1 MPSFVNPIHT
11 NANALNSGTKN
22 EVKDTKNA
30 PKSASKDFNKILNQK
45 ISKDKTA
52 PKENPNAL
60 KATPKDAK
68 EDAKELEKTPTPHHQ
83 HAQNLAKDQQAPTL
97 KDLLNHKKTTASH
110 EAQHET
116 HEPTL
121 KDLLNHKKTTA
132 SHEAQHET
140 HEMHETNP
148 KTPNETLNKNEK
160 KPNGVASNAH
170 QANLTNKNP
179 LTPTNHANN
188 AIKNPTAPTHN
199 AKEPKTLKDI
209 HALSQ
214 KHDLNA
220 SNIQVGTPLEK
231 KETPLNASDQL
242 ALKTTQT
249 SINHTLAKN
258 DSKNTA
264 NLSSV
269 LQSLEKKESHNKERT
284 TPPSNEKKTPPL
296 REALQMNA
304 IKRDK
309 TLSKKKPEKTPTKTQ
324 TTAATPENA
333 PKIPLKTPPLMPL
346 IGANPPNDNAPTPLE
361 KEEKA
366 KEVSENKEKT
376 KESNNSA
383 QSAQNAQASD
393 KTSENK
399 SAAPKETIKHF
410 TQQLKQEI
418 QEYKPPM
425 SRISMDLFPKELGKV
440 EVTIQKVGKNLKV
453 SVISHNNSL
462 QTFLDNQ
469 QDLKNSLNA
478 LGFEGV
484 DLSFSQDSS
493 KEQPKEPLRE
503 PFKEQESTPLKE
515 NALKSY
521 QENTDNENKETSMQI
536 TLYA

>member
-1 MPSFVNPIHT
+1 MPSLVNPFHT
-11 NANALNSGTKN
+11 NANALNGGAKN
-22 EVKDTKNA
+22 EVKDAKNA
-30 PKSASKDFNKILNQK
+30 PKSASKDFSKILNQK

-52 PKENPNAL
+52 PKESPNHSAL
-60 KATPKDAK
+60 KDAPKDAK
-68 EDAKELEKTPTPHHQ
+68 ALEKTPTLPYQ

-97 KDLLNHKKTTASH
+97 KDWLNHQKTTASH

-116 HEPTL
+116 HET
-121 KDLLNHKKTTA
+121 N
-132 SHEAQHET
+132 
-140 HEMHETNP
+140 ETNP
-148 KTPNETLNKNEK
+148 KNPNETLNKNEK
-160 KPNGVASNAH
+160 KPNGVTSNAH
-170 QANLTNKNP
+170 QTNLPNKNP
-179 LTPTNHANN
+179 ITPNHANN
-188 AIKNPTAPTHN
+188 AIKKPTTPTHN

-209 HALSQ
+209 QTLSQ

-220 SNIQVGTPLEK
+220 SNIQAATTPENK
-231 KETPLNASDQL
+231 NPLNASDHL

-249 SINHTLAKN
+249 PTSHTLAKN
-258 DSKNTA
+258 DAKNTA

-269 LQSLEKKESHNKERT
+269 LQSLEKKESLNKEHAN
-284 TPPSNEKKTPPL
+284 PPNNEKKTPPL
-296 REALQMNA
+296 KEALEMNA

-309 TLSKKKPEKTPTKTQ
+309 TLSKKKSEKTPTHAKTQ
-324 TTAATPENA
+324 TTAQATTPENA
-333 PKIPLKTPPLMPL
+333 PKIPLKTLPLMPL
-346 IGANPPNDNAPTPLE
+346 IGANPPPNNNAPTPLE
-361 KEEKA
+361 KEEKT
-366 KEVSENKEKT
+366 KEISDNKEKT

-383 QSAQNAQASD
+383 QNAQNTQASD

-399 SAAPKETIKHF
+399 SIAPKETIKHF
-410 TQQLKQEI
+410 AQQLKQEI

-425 SRISMDLFPKELGKV
+425 SKISMDLFPKELGKV

-493 KEQPKEPLRE
+493 KEQQAPKDQPKE
-503 PFKEQESTPLKE
+503 PFKEQELTPLKE

-521 QENTDNENKETSMQI
+521 QENTDHENQETSMQI

>member
-11 NANALNSGTKN
+11 NASANANALNSGAKN

-68 EDAKELEKTPTPHHQ
+68 ENAKELEKTPTPHHQ

-110 EAQHET
+110 EAQHEI
-116 HEPTL
+116 
-121 KDLLNHKKTTA
+121 HKN
-132 SHEAQHET
+132 
-140 HEMHETNP
+140 HETNP

-179 LTPTNHANN
+179 LTPTNHPN
-188 AIKNPTAPTHN
+188 KNPTAPIHN

-209 HALSQ
+209 QTLSQ

-269 LQSLEKKESHNKERT
+269 LQSLEKKEPHNKERA
-284 TPPSNEKKTPPL
+284 TPPHNNEKKTPPL

-324 TTAATPENA
+324 TTAPSATPENA
-333 PKIPLKTPPLMPL
+333 PKIPLKTPSLMPL

-361 KEEKA
+361 KEEKT

-376 KESNNSA
+376 KESTNSA
-383 QSAQNAQASD
+383 QSAQNAQAND

-399 SAAPKETIKHF
+399 SVTPKETIKHF

-440 EVTIQKVGKNLKV
+440 EVSIQKVGKNLKV

-493 KEQPKEPLRE
+493 KEQPKEQLRE
-503 PFKEQESTPLKE
+503 PFKEQELTPLKE

>member
-1 MPSFVNPIHT
+1 MPSPINPIHT
-11 NANALNSGTKN
+11 NASANANALNSGAKN
-22 EVKDTKNA
+22 EVKDAKNA
-30 PKSASKDFNKILNQK
+30 PKSASKDFSRILNQK

-68 EDAKELEKTPTPHHQ
+68 EDAKTLKTPTLPHQ
-83 HAQNLAKDQQAPTL
+83 HAKDLVKDQQAPTL
-97 KDLLNHKKTTASH
+97 KDWLNHKKTTASH
-110 EAQHET
+110 ETQHET
-116 HEPTL
+116 HEA
-121 KDLLNHKKTTA
+121 N
-132 SHEAQHET
+132 
-140 HEMHETNP
+140 ETNP

-160 KPNGVASNAH
+160 KPNGVTSNAH
-170 QANLTNKNP
+170 QTNLTNKNP
-179 LTPTNHANN
+179 LTPTNHANH
-188 AIKNPTAPTHN
+188 AIKNPTTPTHN
-199 AKEPKTLKDI
+199 AKESKTLKDI
-209 HALSQ
+209 QALSQ

-220 SNIQVGTPLEK
+220 SNIQAAITPENK
-231 KETPLNASDQL
+231 TPLNASDQL
-242 ALKTTQT
+242 ALKTTQAP
-249 SINHTLAKN
+249 INNTLAKN
-258 DSKNTA
+258 DAKNTA

-269 LQSLEKKESHNKERT
+269 LQSLEKKDPHNKEHA
-284 TPPSNEKKTPPL
+284 TPPNNEKKTPPL
-296 REALQMNA
+296 KEALQMNA

-309 TLSKKKPEKTPTKTQ
+309 TLSKKKSEKTQ
-324 TTAATPENA
+324 TKAQTTAPSIALENA

-361 KEEKA
+361 KEETT
-366 KEVSENKEKT
+366 KEASDNKEKT
-376 KESNNSA
+376 KESNNST
-383 QSAQNAQASD
+383 QSAQNTQASD

-399 SAAPKETIKHF
+399 SVTPKETIKHF

-440 EVTIQKVGKNLKV
+440 EVIIQKVGKNLKV

-493 KEQPKEPLRE
+493 KEQQAPKDQLRE
-503 PFKEQESTPLKE
+503 PFKEQELTPLKE

-521 QENTDNENKETSMQI
+521 QENTDHENQETSMQI

>member
-1 MPSFVNPIHT
+1 MPSPINPIHT
-11 NANALNSGTKN
+11 NASANASTLINSGAKN
-22 EVKDTKNA
+22 GVKDTKNA
-30 PKSASKDFNKILNQK
+30 PKSASKDFSQILNQK

-52 PKENPNAL
+52 PKENPSAL
-60 KATPKDAK
+60 KATPKNSKEGAK

-116 HEPTL
+116 H
-121 KDLLNHKKTTA
+121 KN
-132 SHEAQHET
+132 
-140 HEMHETNP
+140 HETNP

-160 KPNGVASNAH
+160 KPNGVTSNAH
-170 QANLTNKNP
+170 QANLTNKNL
-179 LTPTNHANN
+179 LTPTND

-209 HALSQ
+209 QTLSQ

-220 SNIQVGTPLEK
+220 SNIQVVAPLEK

-258 DSKNTA
+258 DAKNTA

-269 LQSLEKKESHNKERT
+269 LQSLEKKESHNKEHT

-324 TTAATPENA
+324 TTAQAATPENA

-376 KESNNSA
+376 KESTNSV

-399 SAAPKETIKHF
+399 SVTPKETIKHF

-469 QDLKNSLNA
+469 QDLKNSLNT

-493 KEQPKEPLRE
+493 KEQPKEQLGE
-503 PFKEQESTPLKE
+503 SFKEQESTPLKE

>member
-1 MPSFVNPIHT
+1 MPSPVNPLHANT
-11 NANALNSGTKN
+11 NALNSGAKN
-22 EVKDTKNA
+22 EVKDAKNA
-30 PKSASKDFNKILNQK
+30 PKSASKDFSKILNQK

-52 PKENPNAL
+52 PKELPNHSAL
-60 KATPKDAK
+60 KDAK
-68 EDAKELEKTPTPHHQ
+68 VLEKTPTLPHQ
-83 HAQNLAKDQQAPTL
+83 HAQNPAKDQQAPTL

-116 HEPTL
+116 HE
-121 KDLLNHKKTTA
+121 
-132 SHEAQHET
+132 
-140 HEMHETNP
+140 HETNP

-160 KPNGVASNAH
+160 KPNGVTSNAH
-170 QANLTNKNP
+170 QTNLPNKNP
-179 LTPTNHANN
+179 ITPTNRANN
-188 AIKNPTAPTHN
+188 AIKTPTTPTHN
-199 AKEPKTLKDI
+199 AKDPKTLKDI
-209 HALSQ
+209 QTLSQ

-220 SNIQVGTPLEK
+220 SNIQATAPLEK
-231 KETPLNASDQL
+231 KETPLNASDHL
-242 ALKTTQT
+242 ALKTTQA
-249 SINHTLAKN
+249 SINNTLAKN
-258 DSKNTA
+258 DAKNTA

-269 LQSLEKKESHNKERT
+269 LQSLEKKESHNKEHAN
-284 TPPSNEKKTPPL
+284 PQNNEKKTPPL
-296 REALQMNA
+296 KEALQMNA

-309 TLSKKKPEKTPTKTQ
+309 TLFKKKSEKTPTKTQ
-324 TTAATPENA
+324 TTAPSATPENA
-333 PKIPLKTPPLMPL
+333 LKIPLKTPPLMPL
-346 IGANPPNDNAPTPLE
+346 TGANPPNDNAPTLLE
-361 KEEKA
+361 KEETT
-366 KEVSENKEKT
+366 KEASDNKEKT

-383 QSAQNAQASD
+383 QNTQNAQASD

-399 SAAPKETIKHF
+399 STAPKETIKHF

-440 EVTIQKVGKNLKV
+440 EVIIQKVGKNLKV

-493 KEQPKEPLRE
+493 KEQPKEQLRE

-521 QENTDNENKETSMQI
+521 QENTDHENQETSMQI

>member
-1 MPSFVNPIHT
+1 MPSPVNPIHT
-11 NANALNSGTKN
+11 NANALNSGAKN
-22 EVKDTKNA
+22 EVKDAKNA
-30 PKSASKDFNKILNQK
+30 PKSASKDFSKILNQK

-52 PKENPNAL
+52 SKENPNAL

-68 EDAKELEKTPTPHHQ
+68 ESAKEDAKTLEKAPTPHHQ
-83 HAQNLAKDQQAPTL
+83 HAQNPAKDQQAPTL
-97 KDLLNHKKTTASH
+97 KDLLNHQKTTASH

-116 HEPTL
+116 HE
-121 KDLLNHKKTTA
+121 
-132 SHEAQHET
+132 
-140 HEMHETNP
+140 HETNP

-160 KPNGVASNAH
+160 KPNGVTSNAH
-170 QANLTNKNP
+170 QTNLTNKNP

-188 AIKNPTAPTHN
+188 AIKNPTTPTHN
-199 AKEPKTLKDI
+199 AKESKTLKDI
-209 HALSQ
+209 QTLSQ

-220 SNIQVGTPLEK
+220 SNIQATTTPENK
-231 KETPLNASDQL
+231 TPLNASDQF

-249 SINHTLAKN
+249 PINNTLAKN
-258 DSKNTA
+258 DAKNTA

-269 LQSLEKKESHNKERT
+269 LQSLEKKDPHNKERT
-284 TPPSNEKKTPPL
+284 TPPNNEKKTPPL
-296 REALQMNA
+296 KEALQMNA

-309 TLSKKKPEKTPTKTQ
+309 TLSKKKSEKTPTKAQ
-324 TTAATPENA
+324 TTAPSIAPENA

-346 IGANPPNDNAPTPLE
+346 IGANPPPNDNPPTPLE
-361 KEEKA
+361 KEETT
-366 KEVSENKEKT
+366 KEASDNKEKT

-383 QSAQNAQASD
+383 QSAQNAQSSD

-399 SAAPKETIKHF
+399 SVTPKETIKHF

-418 QEYKPPM
+418 QEYKSPM

-440 EVTIQKVGKNLKV
+440 EVVIQKVGKNLKV

-493 KEQPKEPLRE
+493 KKQEKE
-503 PFKEQESTPLKE
+503 PFKEQELPPLKE

-521 QENTDNENKETSMQI
+521 QENTDNDNKETSMQI

>member
-1 MPSFVNPIHT
+1 MPSLVNPIHT
-11 NANALNSGTKN
+11 NANALNSGAKN
-22 EVKDTKNA
+22 EVKDAKNA
-30 PKSASKDFNKILNQK
+30 PKNASKDFSKILNQK

-60 KATPKDAK
+60 KATPQDAKENAK
-68 EDAKELEKTPTPHHQ
+68 EDAKALEKTPTPPHQ

-97 KDLLNHKKTTASH
+97 KDWLNHPKTHPTAKH
-110 EAQHET
+110 ETQHET
-116 HEPTL
+116 HE
-121 KDLLNHKKTTA
+121 
-132 SHEAQHET
+132 
-140 HEMHETNP
+140 HETNP
-148 KTPNETLNKNEK
+148 ITPNETLSKNEK
-160 KPNGVASNAH
+160 KPNEVASNAH
-170 QANLTNKNP
+170 QTNLPNKNP
-179 LTPTNHANN
+179 ITPTNRTNN
-188 AIKNPTAPTHN
+188 TNKTPTTPTHN

-209 HALSQ
+209 QTLSQ

-220 SNIQVGTPLEK
+220 SNIQAATTPENK
-231 KETPLNASDQL
+231 NPLNASDHL

-249 SINHTLAKN
+249 PTNHTLAKN
-258 DSKNTA
+258 DAKNTA

-269 LQSLEKKESHNKERT
+269 LQSLEKKESQNKEHT
-284 TPPSNEKKTPPL
+284 IPQNNEKKTPPL
-296 REALQMNA
+296 KEALEMNA

-309 TLSKKKPEKTPTKTQ
+309 TLSKKKSEKTPIHAKTQ
-324 TTAATPENA
+324 TTAPSATPENA

-346 IGANPPNDNAPTPLE
+346 TGANPPNDNIPTPLE
-361 KEEKA
+361 KEETT
-366 KEVSENKEKT
+366 KEASDNKEKT
-376 KESNNSA
+376 KETNNSA
-383 QSAQNAQASD
+383 QNAQNAQASD

-399 SAAPKETIKHF
+399 SVTPKETIKHF

-425 SRISMDLFPKELGKV
+425 SKISMDLFPKELGKV
-440 EVTIQKVGKNLKV
+440 EVIIQKVGKNLKV

-493 KEQPKEPLRE
+493 KEQPKEQLRE
-503 PFKEQESTPLKE
+503 LFKEQESTPLKE

-521 QENTDNENKETSMQI
+521 QENTDHENQETSMQI

>member
-1 MPSFVNPIHT
+1 MPSPVNPIHT
-11 NANALNSGTKN
+11 NANALNSGAKN
-22 EVKDTKNA
+22 EVKDAKNA
-30 PKSASKDFNKILNQK
+30 PKSASKDFSKILNQK

-60 KATPKDAK
+60 KATLKDAK
-68 EDAKELEKTPTPHHQ
+68 EDAKKLEKTPTLPHQ
-83 HAQNLAKDQQAPTL
+83 HAQNPAKDQQAPTL
-97 KDLLNHKKTTASH
+97 KDWLNHQKTTAPH
-110 EAQHET
+110 EAQHE
-116 HEPTL
+116 
-121 KDLLNHKKTTA
+121 N
-132 SHEAQHET
+132 
-140 HEMHETNP
+140 HETNP
-148 KTPNETLNKNEK
+148 KAPNETLNKNEK
-160 KPNGVASNAH
+160 KPNGVTSNAH
-170 QANLTNKNP
+170 QANLASKNP
-179 LTPTNHANN
+179 ITPTNHANN
-188 AIKNPTAPTHN
+188 ANKTLTTPTHN

-209 HALSQ
+209 QTLSQ

-220 SNIQVGTPLEK
+220 SNIQAATTPENK
-231 KETPLNASDQL
+231 TPLNASDHL

-249 SINHTLAKN
+249 PTNHTLAKN
-258 DSKNTA
+258 DAKNTA

-269 LQSLEKKESHNKERT
+269 LQSLEKKDPHNKEHAN
-284 TPPSNEKKTPPL
+284 PLNNEKKTPPL
-296 REALQMNA
+296 KEALQMNA

-309 TLSKKKPEKTPTKTQ
+309 TLSKKKSEKTPTKAQ
-324 TTAATPENA
+324 TTAPSAMPENA
-333 PKIPLKTPPLMPL
+333 PKIPLKMPPLMPL
-346 IGANPPNDNAPTPLE
+346 TGANPPNDNIPTLLE
-361 KEEKA
+361 KEETT
-366 KEVSENKEKT
+366 KEISDNKEKA

-383 QSAQNAQASD
+383 QNAQNAQASD

-399 SAAPKETIKHF
+399 SVTPKETIKHF

-440 EVTIQKVGKNLKV
+440 EVIIQKVGKNLKV

-493 KEQPKEPLRE
+493 KEQQAPKDQPKEL
-503 PFKEQESTPLKE
+503 FKEQESTPLKE
-515 NALKSY
+515 SVLKSY
-521 QENTDNENKETSMQI
+521 QENTDHENQETSMQI

>member
-1 MPSFVNPIHT
+1 MPSPINPIHT
-11 NANALNSGTKN
+11 NANANALNSGAKN
-22 EVKDTKNA
+22 EDTKNA
-30 PKSASKDFNKILNQK
+30 PKSASKDFSKILNQK

-52 PKENPNAL
+52 PKENPSAL
-60 KATPKDAK
+60 KATPKNAKEGAKKDAK
-68 EDAKELEKTPTPHHQ
+68 ALEKTPTPHPQ
-83 HAQNLAKDQQAPTL
+83 HAQNPAKDQQAPTL
-97 KDLLNHKKTTASH
+97 KDLLNRPKTHPTAPH
-110 EAQHET
+110 ETQHET
-116 HEPTL
+116 HEA
-121 KDLLNHKKTTA
+121 N
-132 SHEAQHET
+132 
-140 HEMHETNP
+140 ETNP
-148 KTPNETLNKNEK
+148 KTPNETSNKNEK
-160 KPNGVASNAH
+160 KPNGVASSAH

-188 AIKNPTAPTHN
+188 ANKNPTAPTHN

-209 HALSQ
+209 QTLSQ

-220 SNIQVGTPLEK
+220 SNIQVTTTPENKTPLK
-231 KETPLNASDQL
+231 ASDQL

-258 DSKNTA
+258 GTKNTA

-269 LQSLEKKESHNKERT
+269 LQSLEKKESHNKEHAN
-284 TPPSNEKKTPPL
+284 PLNNEKKTPPL
-296 REALQMNA
+296 KEALQMNA

-309 TLSKKKPEKTPTKTQ
+309 TLSKKKSEKTPTKAQ
-324 TTAATPENA
+324 TTAPSITPENA
-333 PKIPLKTPPLMPL
+333 PKISLKMPPLMPL
-346 IGANPPNDNAPTPLE
+346 IGANPPNDNIPTPLE
-361 KEEKA
+361 KEETT
-366 KEVSENKEKT
+366 KEASDNKEKT

-383 QSAQNAQASD
+383 QSAQNTQASD

-493 KEQPKEPLRE
+493 KEQEKEPFKE
-503 PFKEQESTPLKE
+503 PFKEQELTPLKE

>member
-1 MPSFVNPIHT
+1 MPSPVNPIHT
-11 NANALNSGTKN
+11 NTNALNGGAKN
-22 EVKDTKNA
+22 EIKDAKNA
-30 PKSASKDFNKILNQK
+30 PKSASKDFSKILNQK

-52 PKENPNAL
+52 PKGSLNHSAL
-60 KATPKDAK
+60 KDAPKDAK
-68 EDAKELEKTPTPHHQ
+68 ALEKTPTLPHQ
-83 HAQNLAKDQQAPTL
+83 HAQNFAKDQQVPTL
-97 KDLLNHKKTTASH
+97 KDWLNHPKTHPTAEH
-110 EAQHET
+110 GAQHET
-116 HEPTL
+116 HEA
-121 KDLLNHKKTTA
+121 N
-132 SHEAQHET
+132 
-140 HEMHETNP
+140 ETNP
-148 KTPNETLNKNEK
+148 KTPNETLSKNEK
-160 KPNGVASNAH
+160 KPNEVASNAH
-170 QANLTNKNP
+170 QTNLPNKNP
-179 LTPTNHANN
+179 ITPNHAN
-188 AIKNPTAPTHN
+188 KTPTTPTHS

-209 HALSQ
+209 QTLSQ

-220 SNIQVGTPLEK
+220 SNIQAATTPENK
-231 KETPLNASDQL
+231 NPLNASDQI

-249 SINHTLAKN
+249 PINHTLAKN
-258 DSKNTA
+258 DAKNTA

-269 LQSLEKKESHNKERT
+269 LQSLEKKEPQNKEHAN
-284 TPPSNEKKTPPL
+284 PQNSEKKTPPL
-296 REALQMNA
+296 KEALQMNA

-309 TLSKKKPEKTPTKTQ
+309 TLSKKKPEKTPIHAKTQ
-324 TTAATPENA
+324 TTAPSATPENA

-346 IGANPPNDNAPTPLE
+346 IGANPPNDNIPTPLE

-366 KEVSENKEKT
+366 KEVSENKEKA
-376 KESNNSA
+376 KETNSST
-383 QSAQNAQASD
+383 QSAQNTQASD
-393 KTSENK
+393 KTSDNK
-399 SAAPKETIKHF
+399 STAPKETIKHF

-425 SRISMDLFPKELGKV
+425 SKISMDLFPKELGKV

-493 KEQPKEPLRE
+493 KEQQAPKEQPKE
-503 PFKEQESTPLKE
+503 PFKEQELTPLKE

-521 QENTDNENKETSMQI
+521 QENTDHENQETSMQI

>member
-1 MPSFVNPIHT
+1 MPSPINPIHT
-11 NANALNSGTKN
+11 NASANANANASTLINSGAKN
-22 EVKDTKNA
+22 EDTKNA
-30 PKSASKDFNKILNQK
+30 PKSASKDFSKILNQK

-60 KATPKDAK
+60 KAAPKDAK
-68 EDAKELEKTPTPHHQ
+68 KDAKELEKTPTPHHQ

-110 EAQHET
+110 EAQHE
-116 HEPTL
+116 
-121 KDLLNHKKTTA
+121 N
-132 SHEAQHET
+132 
-140 HEMHETNP
+140 HETNL

-160 KPNGVASNAH
+160 KPNGVTSNAH
-170 QANLTNKNP
+170 QENSTHKNP
-179 LTPTNHANN
+179 LTPTNHANH
-188 AIKNPTAPTHN
+188 AIKNPTTPTHN
-199 AKEPKTLKDI
+199 TKEPKTLKDI
-209 HALSQ
+209 QTLSQ

-220 SNIQVGTPLEK
+220 NNIQANTPLEK

-249 SINHTLAKN
+249 PINHTLAKN
-258 DSKNTA
+258 DAKNTA

-269 LQSLEKKESHNKERT
+269 LQSLEKKESHNKERA
-284 TPPSNEKKTPPL
+284 TPPNNEKKTPPL
-296 REALQMNA
+296 KESLPMNA

-309 TLSKKKPEKTPTKTQ
+309 TLSKKKSEKTPTKTQ
-324 TTAATPENA
+324 TTAQATTPENA

-346 IGANPPNDNAPTPLE
+346 IGANPPPNDNAPTPLE
-361 KEEKA
+361 KEEKT
-366 KEVSENKEKT
+366 KEISDNKEKT
-376 KESNNSA
+376 KESSNSA
-383 QSAQNAQASD
+383 QSAQNTQASD

-440 EVTIQKVGKNLKV
+440 EVIIQKVGKNLKV
-453 SVISHNNSL
+453 SVISHNNNL

-493 KEQPKEPLRE
+493 KEQPKEPFKE
-503 PFKEQESTPLKE
+503 PFKEQELTPLKE

-521 QENTDNENKETSMQI
+521 QENTDNESKETSMQI

>member
-1 MPSFVNPIHT
+1 MPSPVNPIHT
-11 NANALNSGTKN
+11 NANALNSGAKN

-30 PKSASKDFNKILNQK
+30 PKSASKDFSKILNQK

-52 PKENPNAL
+52 SKEDSNAL

-68 EDAKELEKTPTPHHQ
+68 ENAKALEKAPTPHVQ
-83 HAQNLAKDQQAPTL
+83 TPKEIAKDQQAPTL
-97 KDLLNHKKTTASH
+97 KDWLNHKKTTASH

-116 HEPTL
+116 HE
-121 KDLLNHKKTTA
+121 
-132 SHEAQHET
+132 
-140 HEMHETNP
+140 HETNP
-148 KTPNETLNKNEK
+148 KTPNETLNKNGK
-160 KPNGVASNAH
+160 KPNEVTSNAH
-170 QANLTNKNP
+170 QINLPSKNP
-179 LTPTNHANN
+179 ITPTNHANN
-188 AIKNPTAPTHN
+188 AIKNPTAPTDT
-199 AKEPKTLKDI
+199 KKDPKTLKDI
-209 HALSQ
+209 QTLSQ

-220 SNIQVGTPLEK
+220 SNIQAATTPENK
-231 KETPLNASDQL
+231 TPLNASDHL

-249 SINHTLAKN
+249 PTSHTLAKN
-258 DSKNTA
+258 DAKNTA

-269 LQSLEKKESHNKERT
+269 LQSLEKKEPQNKEHAN
-284 TPPSNEKKTPPL
+284 PQNNEKKTPPL
-296 REALQMNA
+296 KEALQMNA

-309 TLSKKKPEKTPTKTQ
+309 TLSKKKSEKTPTKAQ
-324 TTAATPENA
+324 TTAPSTTPENA

-346 IGANPPNDNAPTPLE
+346 IGANPPNDNIPTPLE
-361 KEEKA
+361 KEEKT
-366 KEVSENKEKT
+366 KEISDNKEKT
-376 KESNNSA
+376 KESSN
-383 QSAQNAQASD
+383 SAQNAQNTQASD

-399 SAAPKETIKHF
+399 SVTPKETIKHF

-440 EVTIQKVGKNLKV
+440 EVIIQKVGKNLKV

-493 KEQPKEPLRE
+493 KEQPKEQLRE
-503 PFKEQESTPLKE
+503 LFKEQESSPLKE

-521 QENTDNENKETSMQI
+521 QENTDHENQETSMQI

>member
-1 MPSFVNPIHT
+1 MPSPVNPIHT
-11 NANALNSGTKN
+11 NANALNSGAKN
-22 EVKDTKNA
+22 EDTKNA
-30 PKSASKDFNKILNQK
+30 PKSASKDFSKILNQK

-52 PKENPNAL
+52 PKESPNPNAL

-68 EDAKELEKTPTPHHQ
+68 EDAKALEKTPTPHPQ
-83 HAQNLAKDQQAPTL
+83 HSKDLAKDQQAPTL
-97 KDLLNHKKTTASH
+97 KDWLNHKKTTASH

-116 HEPTL
+116 HE
-121 KDLLNHKKTTA
+121 
-132 SHEAQHET
+132 
-140 HEMHETNP
+140 HETNP

-160 KPNGVASNAH
+160 KPNEVTSNAH
-170 QANLTNKNP
+170 QTNLPNKNP
-179 LTPTNHANN
+179 ITPTNHANH
-188 AIKNPTAPTHN
+188 AIKNPTTPTDTK
-199 AKEPKTLKDI
+199 KEPKTLKDI
-209 HALSQ
+209 QTLSQ

-220 SNIQVGTPLEK
+220 SNIQAATTPENK
-231 KETPLNASDQL
+231 TPLNASDHL

-249 SINHTLAKN
+249 PTNHTLAKN
-258 DSKNTA
+258 DAKNTA

-269 LQSLEKKESHNKERT
+269 LQSLEKKESPNKEHAN
-284 TPPSNEKKTPPL
+284 PQNNEKKTPPL
-296 REALQMNA
+296 REALPMNA

-324 TTAATPENA
+324 TTAQAATPENA

-361 KEEKA
+361 KEEKN
-366 KEVSENKEKT
+366 KEVSDNKEKT
-376 KESNNSA
+376 KESTNST

-393 KTSENK
+393 KASENK
-399 SAAPKETIKHF
+399 SAAPKETIRHF

-440 EVTIQKVGKNLKV
+440 EVIIQKVGKNLKV

-493 KEQPKEPLRE
+493 KEQPKESFKE
-503 PFKEQESTPLKE
+503 PFKEQELTPLKE

-521 QENTDNENKETSMQI
+521 QENTDHENQETSMQI

>member
-1 MPSFVNPIHT
+1 MPSPINPIHT
-11 NANALNSGTKN
+11 NANANASTLINSGAKN
-22 EVKDTKNA
+22 GVKDTKNA
-30 PKSASKDFNKILNQK
+30 PKSASKDFSKILNQK

-52 PKENPNAL
+52 LKENPNAL

-110 EAQHET
+110 EAQHEI
-116 HEPTL
+116 
-121 KDLLNHKKTTA
+121 HKN
-132 SHEAQHET
+132 
-140 HEMHETNP
+140 HETNP

-160 KPNGVASNAH
+160 KPNGVASSAH

-188 AIKNPTAPTHN
+188 AIKNPAAPTHN
-199 AKEPKTLKDI
+199 AKDPKTLKDI

-220 SNIQVGTPLEK
+220 SNIQATTPLEK
-231 KETPLNASDQL
+231 KETPLKAGDQL

-269 LQSLEKKESHNKERT
+269 LQSLEKKESHNKEHANPT
-284 TPPSNEKKTPPL
+284 NNEKKTPPL

-346 IGANPPNDNAPTPLE
+346 IGANPPNNNAPTPLE

-376 KESNNSA
+376 KESNNST

-440 EVTIQKVGKNLKV
+440 EVSIQKVGKNLKV

-493 KEQPKEPLRE
+493 KEQPKEQLRE
-503 PFKEQESTPLKE
+503 PFKEQELTPLKE

>member
-1 MPSFVNPIHT
+1 MPSPVNPIHT
-11 NANALNSGTKN
+11 NANALNGGAKN

-30 PKSASKDFNKILNQK
+30 PKSASKDFSKILNQK

-52 PKENPNAL
+52 SKESPNPNAL
-60 KATPKDAK
+60 KAAPKDAK
-68 EDAKELEKTPTPHHQ
+68 ALEKTPTLPHQ

-97 KDLLNHKKTTASH
+97 KDWLNHKKTTAPH

-116 HEPTL
+116 HEVFE
-121 KDLLNHKKTTA
+121 N
-132 SHEAQHET
+132 
-140 HEMHETNP
+140 NP
-148 KTPNETLNKNEK
+148 KTPNETLNKNGK
-160 KPNGVASNAH
+160 KPNEALSNAH
-170 QANLTNKNP
+170 QTNLPNKNP
-179 LTPTNHANN
+179 ITPTNHANN
-188 AIKNPTAPTHN
+188 AIKNPTTPTHN
-199 AKEPKTLKDI
+199 AKESKTLKDI
-209 HALSQ
+209 QTLSQ

-220 SNIQVGTPLEK
+220 SNIQAATTPENK
-231 KETPLNASDQL
+231 TPLNASDHL

-249 SINHTLAKN
+249 PTSHTLAKN
-258 DSKNTA
+258 DAKNTA

-269 LQSLEKKESHNKERT
+269 LQSLEKKEPHNKEHAN
-284 TPPSNEKKTPPL
+284 PLNNEKKTPSL
-296 REALQMNA
+296 KEALQMNA

-309 TLSKKKPEKTPTKTQ
+309 TLSKKKSEKTPTKAQ
-324 TTAATPENA
+324 TTAPSIAPENA

-346 IGANPPNDNAPTPLE
+346 IGANPPPNDNIPTPLE
-361 KEEKA
+361 KEEKTQ
-366 KEVSENKEKT
+366 EISENKEKT

-383 QSAQNAQASD
+383 QNAQNTQASD

-399 SAAPKETIKHF
+399 SVTPKETIKHF

-440 EVTIQKVGKNLKV
+440 EVIIQKVGKNLKV

-493 KEQPKEPLRE
+493 KEQPKEQLRE
-503 PFKEQESTPLKE
+503 LFKEQESTPLKE

-521 QENTDNENKETSMQI
+521 QENTDHENQETSMQI

>member
-1 MPSFVNPIHT
+1 MPSLVNPIHT
-11 NANALNSGTKN
+11 NASANANTLNSGAKN
-22 EVKDTKNA
+22 EDTKNA
-30 PKSASKDFNKILNQK
+30 PKSASKDFSKILNQK

-52 PKENPNAL
+52 PKESPNAL
-60 KATPKDAK
+60 KAVQKDAK
-68 EDAKELEKTPTPHHQ
+68 KDAKALEKTPTPHHQ
-83 HAQNLAKDQQAPTL
+83 HAQNPAKDQQAPTL
-97 KDLLNHKKTTASH
+97 KDLLNHQKTTASH
-110 EAQHET
+110 EAQHE
-116 HEPTL
+116 
-121 KDLLNHKKTTA
+121 N
-132 SHEAQHET
+132 
-140 HEMHETNP
+140 HETNP

-160 KPNGVASNAH
+160 KPNGVTSNAH
-170 QANLTNKNP
+170 QTNLTHKNP
-179 LTPTNHANN
+179 LTPTNNANN

-220 SNIQVGTPLEK
+220 SNIQATAPLEK

-249 SINHTLAKN
+249 PINHTLAKN
-258 DSKNTA
+258 DAKNTA

-269 LQSLEKKESHNKERT
+269 LQSLEKKESHNKEHA
-284 TPPSNEKKTPPL
+284 TPPNNEKKTPPL
-296 REALQMNA
+296 KEALPLNA

-324 TTAATPENA
+324 TTTPSIAPENA
-333 PKIPLKTPPLMPL
+333 PKISLKTSPLMPL
-346 IGANPPNDNAPTPLE
+346 IGANPPNNNAPTPLE
-361 KEEKA
+361 KEETT
-366 KEVSENKEKT
+366 KEASDNKEKT
-376 KESNNSA
+376 KESSNST
-383 QSAQNAQASD
+383 QNAQNAQASD
-393 KTSENK
+393 KASENK
-399 SAAPKETIKHF
+399 STAPKETIKHF

-484 DLSFSQDSS
+484 DLSFSQNSS
-493 KEQPKEPLRE
+493 KEQPKEQPKEQLGE
-503 PFKEQESTPLKE
+503 SFKEQELTPLKE

-521 QENTDNENKETSMQI
+521 QENTDHENQETSMQI

>member
-1 MPSFVNPIHT
+1 MPSPVNPIHT
-11 NANALNSGTKN
+11 NANALNSGAKN
-22 EVKDTKNA
+22 EVKDAKNA
-30 PKSASKDFNKILNQK
+30 PKSASKDFSKILNQK
-45 ISKDKTA
+45 ISKDKTT

-60 KATPKDAK
+60 KATPKNSKEGAK
-68 EDAKELEKTPTPHHQ
+68 EDAKALEKTPTLPHQ
-83 HAQNLAKDQQAPTL
+83 HAQNPAKDQQAPTL
-97 KDLLNHKKTTASH
+97 KDWLNHQKTTASH

-116 HEPTL
+116 HE
-121 KDLLNHKKTTA
+121 
-132 SHEAQHET
+132 
-140 HEMHETNP
+140 HETNP

-160 KPNGVASNAH
+160 KPNGVTSNAH
-170 QANLTNKNP
+170 QTNLASKNP
-179 LTPTNHANN
+179 ITPTNHANN
-188 AIKNPTAPTHN
+188 AIKTQTTPTHN

-209 HALSQ
+209 QTLSQ

-220 SNIQVGTPLEK
+220 SNIQAATTPENK
-231 KETPLNASDQL
+231 NPLNASDHL

-249 SINHTLAKN
+249 PTNHTLAKN
-258 DSKNTA
+258 GAKNTA

-269 LQSLEKKESHNKERT
+269 LQSLEKKESHNKEHANL
-284 TPPSNEKKTPPL
+284 SHNEKKTPPL
-296 REALQMNA
+296 KEALQMNA

-309 TLSKKKPEKTPTKTQ
+309 TLSKKKSEKTPTKAQ
-324 TTAATPENA
+324 TTAPSIAPENA
-333 PKIPLKTPPLMPL
+333 PKIPFKTPPLMPL
-346 IGANPPNDNAPTPLE
+346 TGANPPNDNIPTPLE
-361 KEEKA
+361 KEEKTQ
-366 KEVSENKEKT
+366 EISDNKEKA
-376 KESNNSA
+376 KETNNST
-383 QSAQNAQASD
+383 QSAQNTQASD

-440 EVTIQKVGKNLKV
+440 EVIIQKVGKNLKV

-493 KEQPKEPLRE
+493 KEQPKEPLKD
-503 PFKEQESTPLKE
+503 PFKEQESSPLKE

-521 QENTDNENKETSMQI
+521 QENTDHENQETSMQI

>member
-1 MPSFVNPIHT
+1 MPSPINPIHT
-11 NANALNSGTKN
+11 NANANANALNSGAKN

-30 PKSASKDFNKILNQK
+30 PKSASKDFSKILNQK

-52 PKENPNAL
+52 PKENPSAL

-116 HEPTL
+116 H
-121 KDLLNHKKTTA
+121 KN
-132 SHEAQHET
+132 
-140 HEMHETNP
+140 HETNP
-148 KTPNETLNKNEK
+148 KTPNETLNKDEK
-160 KPNGVASNAH
+160 KPNEITSNAH

-179 LTPTNHANN
+179 LTPTNH

-209 HALSQ
+209 QTLSQ

-220 SNIQVGTPLEK
+220 SNIQVSAPLEK

-258 DSKNTA
+258 DTKNTA

-296 REALQMNA
+296 REALPMNA

-324 TTAATPENA
+324 TTAQAVTPKNP

-361 KEEKA
+361 KEEKT
-366 KEVSENKEKT
+366 KEISENKEKT
-376 KESNNSA
+376 KESTNSA
-383 QSAQNAQASD
+383 QSAQNTQASD
-393 KTSENK
+393 KASENK

-469 QDLKNSLNA
+469 QDLKNSLNT

>member
-1 MPSFVNPIHT
+1 MPSPINPIHT
-11 NANALNSGTKN
+11 NASANANANASTLINSGAKN
-22 EVKDTKNA
+22 EDTKNA
-30 PKSASKDFNKILNQK
+30 PKSASKDFSKILNQK

-52 PKENPNAL
+52 PKESPNPNAL
-60 KATPKDAK
+60 KAVQKDAK
-68 EDAKELEKTPTPHHQ
+68 GDAKVLEKTPTPHPQ

-97 KDLLNHKKTTASH
+97 KDWLNHKKTTASH
-110 EAQHET
+110 EAQHEI
-116 HEPTL
+116 
-121 KDLLNHKKTTA
+121 
-132 SHEAQHET
+132 
-140 HEMHETNP
+140 HETNP

-160 KPNGVASNAH
+160 KPNGVTSNAH
-170 QANLTNKNP
+170 QTNSTHKNP

-188 AIKNPTAPTHN
+188 AIKNPTTPTHN
-199 AKEPKTLKDI
+199 AKDPKTLKDI
-209 HALSQ
+209 QTISQ

-220 SNIQVGTPLEK
+220 SNIQATTTPENK
-231 KETPLNASDQL
+231 TPLNAGDQL
-242 ALKTTQT
+242 ALKTAQT

-258 DSKNTA
+258 DAKNTA

-269 LQSLEKKESHNKERT
+269 LQSLEKKDPHNKEHA
-284 TPPSNEKKTPPL
+284 TPPNNEKKTPPL
-296 REALQMNA
+296 KEALPMNA

-309 TLSKKKPEKTPTKTQ
+309 TLSKKKPEKAQTK
-324 TTAATPENA
+324 APSIAPENA

-346 IGANPPNDNAPTPLE
+346 IGANPPPNDNAPTPLE
-361 KEEKA
+361 KEETT
-366 KEVSENKEKT
+366 KEASDNKEKT
-376 KESNNSA
+376 KESSNSA
-383 QSAQNAQASD
+383 QNTQNTQASD
-393 KTSENK
+393 KTSDNK
-399 SAAPKETIKHF
+399 SIAPKETIKHF

-440 EVTIQKVGKNLKV
+440 EVIIQKVGKNLKV

-493 KEQPKEPLRE
+493 KEQPKEQLRE
-503 PFKEQESTPLKE
+503 LFKEQESTPLKE
-515 NALKSY
+515 SALKSY
-521 QENTDNENKETSMQI
+521 QENTDNENQETSMQI

>member
-1 MPSFVNPIHT
+1 MPSPVNPIHT
-11 NANALNSGTKN
+11 NANALNSGAKN

-30 PKSASKDFNKILNQK
+30 PKSASKDFSKILNQK

-52 PKENPNAL
+52 SKESPNPNAL

-68 EDAKELEKTPTPHHQ
+68 EDAKTLKTPTLPHQ
-83 HAQNLAKDQQAPTL
+83 HAKDLVKDQQAPTL
-97 KDLLNHKKTTASH
+97 KDWLNHKKTTASH

-116 HEPTL
+116 HE
-121 KDLLNHKKTTA
+121 
-132 SHEAQHET
+132 
-140 HEMHETNP
+140 HETNP

-160 KPNGVASNAH
+160 KPNGVTSNAH
-170 QANLTNKNP
+170 QENSTHKNP

-188 AIKNPTAPTHN
+188 TIKTPTTPTHN
-199 AKEPKTLKDI
+199 AKDPKTLKDI
-209 HALSQ
+209 QTLSQ

-220 SNIQVGTPLEK
+220 SNIQVATTPENK
-231 KETPLNASDQL
+231 TPLNAGDQL

-249 SINHTLAKN
+249 PTNHTLAKN
-258 DSKNTA
+258 DTKNTA

-269 LQSLEKKESHNKERT
+269 LQSLEKKESHNKEHAN
-284 TPPSNEKKTPPL
+284 PLNNEKKTPPL
-296 REALQMNA
+296 KEALQMNA

-309 TLSKKKPEKTPTKTQ
+309 TLSKKKSEKTQ
-324 TTAATPENA
+324 TKAQTTAPSIAPENA

-346 IGANPPNDNAPTPLE
+346 IGANPPPNDNAPTPLE
-361 KEEKA
+361 KEEKTQ
-366 KEVSENKEKT
+366 EISENKEKT
-376 KESNNSA
+376 KESSNSA
-383 QSAQNAQASD
+383 QNAQNAQASD

-399 SAAPKETIKHF
+399 SVTPKETIKHF
-410 TQQLKQEI
+410 TQQLKQEF

-440 EVTIQKVGKNLKV
+440 EVIIQKVGKNLKV

-493 KEQPKEPLRE
+493 KEQPKEQLRE
-503 PFKEQESTPLKE
+503 LFKEQESTPLKE

-521 QENTDNENKETSMQI
+521 QENTDHENQETSMQI

>member
-11 NANALNSGTKN
+11 NANALNSGAKN
-22 EVKDTKNA
+22 EVKDAKNA
-30 PKSASKDFNKILNQK
+30 PKSASKDFSKILNQK

-68 EDAKELEKTPTPHHQ
+68 TLEKTPTPHHQ

-110 EAQHET
+110 ETQHEI
-116 HEPTL
+116 
-121 KDLLNHKKTTA
+121 HKN
-132 SHEAQHET
+132 
-140 HEMHETNP
+140 HETNP

-160 KPNGVASNAH
+160 KPNGVVSNAH

-179 LTPTNHANN
+179 LTPTNHANH
-188 AIKNPTAPTHN
+188 AIKSPTTPTHN
-199 AKEPKTLKDI
+199 AKESKTLKDI

-220 SNIQVGTPLEK
+220 SNIQATTPLEK

-258 DSKNTA
+258 DAKNTA

-269 LQSLEKKESHNKERT
+269 LQSLEKKESQNKERA

-324 TTAATPENA
+324 TTAQAVTPENA

-366 KEVSENKEKT
+366 KEISENKEKT
-376 KESNNSA
+376 KESTNSA

-493 KEQPKEPLRE
+493 KEQPKESLRE

>member
-1 MPSFVNPIHT
+1 MPSPINPIHT
-11 NANALNSGTKN
+11 NANASTLNSGAKN

-30 PKSASKDFNKILNQK
+30 PKNVSKDFSKILNQK

-52 PKENPNAL
+52 PKESPSAL
-60 KATPKDAK
+60 KATLKDAK
-68 EDAKELEKTPTPHHQ
+68 ENAKELEKTPTPHHQ

-116 HEPTL
+116 H
-121 KDLLNHKKTTA
+121 K
-132 SHEAQHET
+132 
-140 HEMHETNP
+140 MHETNP

-160 KPNGVASNAH
+160 KPNGVTSNAH
-170 QANLTNKNP
+170 QTSLTNKNP
-179 LTPTNHANN
+179 LTPTNHANHAN
-188 AIKNPTAPTHN
+188 HAIKNPTAPTDT
-199 AKEPKTLKDI
+199 KKDPKTLKDI
-209 HALSQ
+209 QTLSQ

-220 SNIQVGTPLEK
+220 SNIQVTAPLEK

-258 DSKNTA
+258 DAKNTA

-269 LQSLEKKESHNKERT
+269 LQSLEKKEPHNKEHA

-324 TTAATPENA
+324 TTAQAATPENA

-366 KEVSENKEKT
+366 KEISENKEKT
-376 KESNNSA
+376 KESTNST
-383 QSAQNAQASD
+383 QSTQNAQSSD

-493 KEQPKEPLRE
+493 KEQPKEQLRE
-503 PFKEQESTPLKE
+503 PFKEQELTPLKE

>member
-1 MPSFVNPIHT
+1 MPSPINPIHT
-11 NANALNSGTKN
+11 NANANTNALINSGAKN

-30 PKSASKDFNKILNQK
+30 PKSASKDFSKILNQK

-60 KATPKDAK
+60 KATPKNSKEGAK
-68 EDAKELEKTPTPHHQ
+68 EDTKELEKTPTPHHQ

-110 EAQHET
+110 EAQHEI
-116 HEPTL
+116 
-121 KDLLNHKKTTA
+121 HKN
-132 SHEAQHET
+132 
-140 HEMHETNP
+140 HETNP

-160 KPNGVASNAH
+160 KPNEVISNTH

-179 LTPTNHANN
+179 LTPTNHA
-188 AIKNPTAPTHN
+188 IKNPTAPTHN
-199 AKEPKTLKDI
+199 AKDPKTLKDI
-209 HALSQ
+209 QALSQ

-249 SINHTLAKN
+249 SINHTPAKN
-258 DSKNTA
+258 GTKNTT

-269 LQSLEKKESHNKERT
+269 LQSLEKKESHNKERAT
-284 TPPSNEKKTPPL
+284 LPHNEKKTPPL
-296 REALQMNA
+296 REALPMNA

-324 TTAATPENA
+324 TTAQAVTPENA

-346 IGANPPNDNAPTPLE
+346 TGANPPNDNAPTPLE

-376 KESNNSA
+376 KESTNSA
-383 QSAQNAQASD
+383 QSAQNTQASD

-399 SAAPKETIKHF
+399 STASKETIKHF

-440 EVTIQKVGKNLKV
+440 EVIIQKVGKNLKV

-493 KEQPKEPLRE
+493 KEQPKEQLRE
-503 PFKEQESTPLKE
+503 SFKDQESTPLKE

>member
-1 MPSFVNPIHT
+1 MPSPINPIHT
-11 NANALNSGTKN
+11 NANANASINSGAKN
-22 EVKDTKNA
+22 EDTKNA
-30 PKSASKDFNKILNQK
+30 PKSASKDFSKILNQK

-60 KATPKDAK
+60 KATPKNAKEGAK

-97 KDLLNHKKTTASH
+97 KDLLNHQKTTASH
-110 EAQHET
+110 EAQH
-116 HEPTL
+116 
-121 KDLLNHKKTTA
+121 KN
-132 SHEAQHET
+132 
-140 HEMHETNP
+140 HETNP

-160 KPNGVASNAH
+160 KPNGVASSAH
-170 QANLTNKNP
+170 QENLTNKNP
-179 LTPTNHANN
+179 LTPTNH

-209 HALSQ
+209 QTLSQ

-231 KETPLNASDQL
+231 KETPLNANDQL

-249 SINHTLAKN
+249 PINHTLAKN
-258 DSKNTA
+258 DAKNTA

-324 TTAATPENA
+324 TTAPSTTPENA

-346 IGANPPNDNAPTPLE
+346 IGANPPNDNAPTLLE
-361 KEEKA
+361 KEEKT
-366 KEVSENKEKT
+366 KEISDNKEKT
-376 KESNNSA
+376 KESTNSV
-383 QSAQNAQASD
+383 QNAQNTQASD
-393 KTSENK
+393 KASENK

-493 KEQPKEPLRE
+493 KEQPKEQLRE

>member
-1 MPSFVNPIHT
+1 MPSPVNPIHT
-11 NANALNSGTKN
+11 NASALNSGAKN
-22 EVKDTKNA
+22 EDTKNA
-30 PKSASKDFNKILNQK
+30 PKSASKDFSKILNQK

-60 KATPKDAK
+60 KATPKNSKEGAK
-68 EDAKELEKTPTPHHQ
+68 ENTKALEKTPTPHHQ
-83 HAQNLAKDQQAPTL
+83 HAQNPAKDQQAPTL
-97 KDLLNHKKTTASH
+97 KDWLNHQKTTASH
-110 EAQHET
+110 EAQHE
-116 HEPTL
+116 
-121 KDLLNHKKTTA
+121 N
-132 SHEAQHET
+132 
-140 HEMHETNP
+140 HETNP

-160 KPNGVASNAH
+160 KPNGVTFNAH
-170 QANLTNKNP
+170 QTNLTNKNP

-188 AIKNPTAPTHN
+188 ANNAIKNPTAPTHN
-199 AKEPKTLKDI
+199 AKESKTLKDI
-209 HALSQ
+209 QTLSQ

-220 SNIQVGTPLEK
+220 SNIQATTTPENK
-231 KETPLNASDQL
+231 TPLNASDQF

-249 SINHTLAKN
+249 PINNTLAKN
-258 DSKNTA
+258 DAKNTA

-269 LQSLEKKESHNKERT
+269 LQSLEKKESPNKEHAN
-284 TPPSNEKKTPPL
+284 PPNNEKKTPPL
-296 REALQMNA
+296 KEALQMNA

-309 TLSKKKPEKTPTKTQ
+309 TLSKKKPEKTPTKAQ
-324 TTAATPENA
+324 TTAPSIAPENA

-346 IGANPPNDNAPTPLE
+346 IGANPPPNDNAPTPLE
-361 KEEKA
+361 KEEKTQEA
-366 KEVSENKEKT
+366 SDNKEKT

-399 SAAPKETIKHF
+399 SVTPKETIKHF

-440 EVTIQKVGKNLKV
+440 EVIIQKVGKNLKV

-493 KEQPKEPLRE
+493 KEQEKEQLRE
-503 PFKEQESTPLKE
+503 LFKEQESTPLKE

-521 QENTDNENKETSMQI
+521 QENIDHENQETSMQI

>member
-1 MPSFVNPIHT
+1 MPSPINPIHT
-11 NANALNSGTKN
+11 NANALNSGAKN
-22 EVKDTKNA
+22 EDTKNA
-30 PKSASKDFNKILNQK
+30 PKSASKDFSKILNQK

-52 PKENPNAL
+52 PKESPNPNAL
-60 KATPKDAK
+60 KATLKDAK
-68 EDAKELEKTPTPHHQ
+68 EDAKKLEKTPTLPHQ
-83 HAQNLAKDQQAPTL
+83 HAQNPAKDQQAPTL
-97 KDLLNHKKTTASH
+97 KDWLNHQKTTASH

-116 HEPTL
+116 HEA
-121 KDLLNHKKTTA
+121 N
-132 SHEAQHET
+132 
-140 HEMHETNP
+140 ETNP

-160 KPNGVASNAH
+160 KPNEVTSNAH
-170 QANLTNKNP
+170 QTNLASKNP
-179 LTPTNHANN
+179 ITPNHANN
-188 AIKNPTAPTHN
+188 AIKTSTTPTHN
-199 AKEPKTLKDI
+199 AKDPKTLKDI
-209 HALSQ
+209 QTLSQ

-220 SNIQVGTPLEK
+220 SNIQATTSLEK
-231 KETPLNASDQL
+231 KETPLNASDHL
-242 ALKTTQT
+242 ALKTTPKNPT
-249 SINHTLAKN
+249 TNPTTIKN
-258 DSKNTA
+258 DAKNTA

-269 LQSLEKKESHNKERT
+269 LQSLEKKEPHNKEHAN
-284 TPPSNEKKTPPL
+284 PLNNEKKTPPL
-296 REALQMNA
+296 KEALQMNA

-309 TLSKKKPEKTPTKTQ
+309 TLSKKKSEKTPTKAQ
-324 TTAATPENA
+324 TTAPSITPENA
-333 PKIPLKTPPLMPL
+333 PKIPLKMPPLMPL
-346 IGANPPNDNAPTPLE
+346 IGANPPNDNPPTPLE
-361 KEEKA
+361 KEEKTQEA
-366 KEVSENKEKT
+366 SDNKEKT
-376 KESNNSA
+376 KETSNSA
-383 QSAQNAQASD
+383 QSAQNTQASD

-399 SAAPKETIKHF
+399 SVTPKETIKHF

-440 EVTIQKVGKNLKV
+440 EVIIQKVGKNLKV

-503 PFKEQESTPLKE
+503 LFKEQESTPLKE

-521 QENTDNENKETSMQI
+521 QENTDHENQETSMQI

>member
-1 MPSFVNPIHT
+1 MPSPINPIHT
-11 NANALNSGTKN
+11 NASANANASINSGAKN
-22 EVKDTKNA
+22 EDTKNA
-30 PKSASKDFNKILNQK
+30 PKSASKDFSKILNQK

-52 PKENPNAL
+52 PKENPSAL
-60 KATPKDAK
+60 KATPKNSKEGAK
-68 EDAKELEKTPTPHHQ
+68 KDAKELEKTPIPHHQ

-97 KDLLNHKKTTASH
+97 KDLLNHQKTAVSH

-116 HEPTL
+116 H
-121 KDLLNHKKTTA
+121 K
-132 SHEAQHET
+132 
-140 HEMHETNP
+140 MHETNP

-160 KPNGVASNAH
+160 KPDGVISNAH

-188 AIKNPTAPTHN
+188 AIKNPTAPTDTK
-199 AKEPKTLKDI
+199 KEPKTLKDI
-209 HALSQ
+209 QTLSQ

-220 SNIQVGTPLEK
+220 SNIQATTPLEK

-249 SINHTLAKN
+249 PINHTLAKN
-258 DSKNTA
+258 DAKNTA

-269 LQSLEKKESHNKERT
+269 LQSLEKKESHNKEHA
-284 TPPSNEKKTPPL
+284 TPPSNKKKTPPL

-324 TTAATPENA
+324 TTAQAITPENA

-346 IGANPPNDNAPTPLE
+346 IGANPPNDNAPTLLE
-361 KEEKA
+361 KEEKT

-376 KESNNSA
+376 KESTNSA

-393 KTSENK
+393 KASENK
-399 SAAPKETIKHF
+399 SVAPKETIKHF

-493 KEQPKEPLRE
+493 KEQPKEQLKE

>member
-11 NANALNSGTKN
+11 NASTNANANTNALINSGAKN
-22 EVKDTKNA
+22 EIKDTKNA
-30 PKSASKDFNKILNQK
+30 PKSASKDFSKILNQK

-52 PKENPNAL
+52 PKENPSAL
-60 KATPKDAK
+60 KATPKDTK

-110 EAQHET
+110 EAQHEI
-116 HEPTL
+116 
-121 KDLLNHKKTTA
+121 HKN
-132 SHEAQHET
+132 
-140 HEMHETNP
+140 HETNP

-160 KPNGVASNAH
+160 KPNGVASGAH

-199 AKEPKTLKDI
+199 AKESKTLKDI
-209 HALSQ
+209 QTLSQ

-220 SNIQVGTPLEK
+220 SNIQVVAPLEK

-249 SINHTLAKN
+249 PINHTLAKN
-258 DSKNTA
+258 GTKNTA

-269 LQSLEKKESHNKERT
+269 LQSLEKKEPQNKERT
-284 TPPSNEKKTPPL
+284 TPSSNEKKTPPL

-309 TLSKKKPEKTPTKTQ
+309 TLSKKKPEKTPIHAKTQ
-324 TTAATPENA
+324 TTAPSAMPENA

-346 IGANPPNDNAPTPLE
+346 IGANPPNNNAPTPLE
-361 KEEKA
+361 KEEKT
-366 KEVSENKEKT
+366 KEISENKEKT
-376 KESNNSA
+376 KESTNST
-383 QSAQNAQASD
+383 QSTQNAQASD
-393 KTSENK
+393 KASENK
-399 SAAPKETIKHF
+399 STAPKETIKHF

-493 KEQPKEPLRE
+493 KEQPKEQLIE

>member
-1 MPSFVNPIHT
+1 MPSPVNPIHT
-11 NANALNSGTKN
+11 NANALNSGAKN

-30 PKSASKDFNKILNQK
+30 PKSASKDFSKILNQK
-45 ISKDKTA
+45 ISKDKTT

-60 KATPKDAK
+60 KATPKNSKEGAK
-68 EDAKELEKTPTPHHQ
+68 ENAKALEKTPTPPHQ

-97 KDLLNHKKTTASH
+97 KDLLNHQKTTASH
-110 EAQHET
+110 EAQHE
-116 HEPTL
+116 
-121 KDLLNHKKTTA
+121 N
-132 SHEAQHET
+132 
-140 HEMHETNP
+140 HETNP

-160 KPNGVASNAH
+160 KPNGVTSNTHQTNLAS
-170 QANLTNKNP
+170 KNP
-179 LTPTNHANN
+179 LTPTNHANH

-199 AKEPKTLKDI
+199 AKDPKTLKDI
-209 HALSQ
+209 QTLSQ

-220 SNIQVGTPLEK
+220 SNIQATTPLEK

-242 ALKTTQT
+242 ALKTTQAPT
-249 SINHTLAKN
+249 NHTLAKN
-258 DSKNTA
+258 DAKNTA

-269 LQSLEKKESHNKERT
+269 LQSLEKKEPQNKEHAN
-284 TPPSNEKKTPPL
+284 PQNNEKKTPPL
-296 REALQMNA
+296 KEALQMNA

-309 TLSKKKPEKTPTKTQ
+309 TLSKKKSEKTQTKTQ
-324 TTAATPENA
+324 TTAPSIAPENA

-346 IGANPPNDNAPTPLE
+346 IGANPPPNDNIPTPLE
-361 KEEKA
+361 KEEKT
-366 KEVSENKEKT
+366 KEVSDNKEKT
-376 KESNNSA
+376 KEANNSA
-383 QSAQNAQASD
+383 QNAQNTQASD

-399 SAAPKETIKHF
+399 SIAPKETIKHF

-440 EVTIQKVGKNLKV
+440 EVIIQKVGKNLKV

-493 KEQPKEPLRE
+493 KEQPKEQLRE

-521 QENTDNENKETSMQI
+521 QENTDHENKETSMQI

>member
-1 MPSFVNPIHT
+1 MPSPINPIHT
-11 NANALNSGTKN
+11 NANANANALNSGAKN
-22 EVKDTKNA
+22 EDTKNA
-30 PKSASKDFNKILNQK
+30 PKSASKDFSKILNQK

-52 PKENPNAL
+52 SKENPNAL

-68 EDAKELEKTPTPHHQ
+68 EDAKTLEKTPTLPHQ
-83 HAQNLAKDQQAPTL
+83 HAQNPAKDQQAPTL
-97 KDLLNHKKTTASH
+97 KDWLNHKKTTAPH

-116 HEPTL
+116 HEA
-121 KDLLNHKKTTA
+121 N
-132 SHEAQHET
+132 
-140 HEMHETNP
+140 ETNP

-160 KPNGVASNAH
+160 KPNEVTSNAH
-170 QANLTNKNP
+170 QTNLASKNP
-179 LTPTNHANN
+179 ITPTNRANN
-188 AIKNPTAPTHN
+188 AIKNPTTPTHN
-199 AKEPKTLKDI
+199 AKDPKTLKDI
-209 HALSQ
+209 QTLSQ

-220 SNIQVGTPLEK
+220 NNIQATTTPENK
-231 KETPLNASDQL
+231 TPLNASDHL

-249 SINHTLAKN
+249 PINHTLAKN
-258 DSKNTA
+258 DAKNTA

-269 LQSLEKKESHNKERT
+269 LQSLEKKEPPNKEHAN
-284 TPPSNEKKTPPL
+284 PQNNEKKTPPL
-296 REALQMNA
+296 KEALQMNA

-324 TTAATPENA
+324 TTAPSIAPENA

-346 IGANPPNDNAPTPLE
+346 TGANPPNDNPPTLLE
-361 KEEKA
+361 KEETT
-366 KEVSENKEKT
+366 KEASDNKEKT

-383 QSAQNAQASD
+383 QSAQNTPASD
-393 KTSENK
+393 KTNENK
-399 SAAPKETIKHF
+399 SIAPKETIKHF

-425 SRISMDLFPKELGKV
+425 SKISMDLFPKELGKV
-440 EVTIQKVGKNLKV
+440 EVIIQKMGKNLKV

-493 KEQPKEPLRE
+493 KEQPKEQLRE
-503 PFKEQESTPLKE
+503 LFKEQELTPLKE

-521 QENTDNENKETSMQI
+521 QENTDHENQETSMQI

>member
-1 MPSFVNPIHT
+1 MPSPINPIHTNAST
-11 NANALNSGTKN
+11 NANALNSGAKN

-30 PKSASKDFNKILNQK
+30 PKSASKDFSKILNQK

-52 PKENPNAL
+52 PKENPSAL
-60 KATPKDAK
+60 KATPK
-68 EDAKELEKTPTPHHQ
+68 DAKELEKTPTPHHQ

-110 EAQHET
+110 EAQNET
-116 HEPTL
+116 HE
-121 KDLLNHKKTTA
+121 N
-132 SHEAQHET
+132 
-140 HEMHETNP
+140 HETNP

-160 KPNGVASNAH
+160 KPNEVTSNAH
-170 QANLTNKNP
+170 QTNLPNKNP
-179 LTPTNHANN
+179 ITPTNRANN

-199 AKEPKTLKDI
+199 AKDPKTLKDI
-209 HALSQ
+209 QTLSQ

-220 SNIQVGTPLEK
+220 SNIQVVAPLEK
-231 KETPLNASDQL
+231 KETPLKASDQL

-258 DSKNTA
+258 DTKNTA

-269 LQSLEKKESHNKERT
+269 LQSLEKKESHNKEHA

-324 TTAATPENA
+324 TTAQAATPKNP

-361 KEEKA
+361 KEEKT
-366 KEVSENKEKT
+366 KEASENKEKT
-376 KESNNSA
+376 KESTNSA
-383 QSAQNAQASD
+383 QNAQNAQASD

-399 SAAPKETIKHF
+399 NAAPKETIKHF

-440 EVTIQKVGKNLKV
+440 EVIIQKVGKNLKV

-493 KEQPKEPLRE
+493 KEQPKEQLRE

>member
-1 MPSFVNPIHT
+1 MPSPINPIHT
-11 NANALNSGTKN
+11 NANANANALNSGAKN
-22 EVKDTKNA
+22 EDTKNA
-30 PKSASKDFNKILNQK
+30 PKSASKDFSKILNQK

-52 PKENPNAL
+52 PKESPSAL
-60 KATPKDAK
+60 KATPKNSKEGAK
-68 EDAKELEKTPTPHHQ
+68 ENAKELEKTPTPHHQ
-83 HAQNLAKDQQAPTL
+83 HAQNIAKDQQAPTL
-97 KDLLNHKKTTASH
+97 KDLLNHKKTAASH
-110 EAQHET
+110 ESQHEI
-116 HEPTL
+116 
-121 KDLLNHKKTTA
+121 HKN
-132 SHEAQHET
+132 
-140 HEMHETNP
+140 HETNP

-160 KPNGVASNAH
+160 KPNEVTSNTH
-170 QANLTNKNP
+170 QTNLPNKNP
-179 LTPTNHANN
+179 ITPTNHANN
-188 AIKNPTAPTHN
+188 AIKNPTAPTDT
-199 AKEPKTLKDI
+199 KKDPKTLKDI

-242 ALKTTQT
+242 ALKTTQAP
-249 SINHTLAKN
+249 INHTLAKN

-324 TTAATPENA
+324 TTAQAATPENA

-366 KEVSENKEKT
+366 KEASENKEKT
-376 KESNNSA
+376 KESTN
-383 QSAQNAQASD
+383 SAQNAQNTQASD

-399 SAAPKETIKHF
+399 STAPKETIKHF

-493 KEQPKEPLRE
+493 KEQPKEQLRE
-503 PFKEQESTPLKE
+503 PFKEQELTPLKE

>member
-1 MPSFVNPIHT
+1 MPSPVNPIHT
-11 NANALNSGTKN
+11 NASANANALIDSGAKN
-22 EVKDTKNA
+22 EDTKNA
-30 PKSASKDFNKILNQK
+30 PKSASKDFSKILNQK

-68 EDAKELEKTPTPHHQ
+68 ENAKEDAKTLEKTPTLPHQ
-83 HAQNLAKDQQAPTL
+83 HAQNPAKDQQATTL
-97 KDLLNHKKTTASH
+97 KDWLNHKKITASH
-110 EAQHET
+110 ETQHET
-116 HEPTL
+116 HEA
-121 KDLLNHKKTTA
+121 N
-132 SHEAQHET
+132 
-140 HEMHETNP
+140 ETNP
-148 KTPNETLNKNEK
+148 KTPNGTLNKNEK
-160 KPNGVASNAH
+160 KPNEVISNAH
-170 QANLTNKNP
+170 QTNLTNKNP

-188 AIKNPTAPTHN
+188 AIKNPTTPTHN
-199 AKEPKTLKDI
+199 AKESKTLKDI
-209 HALSQ
+209 QTLSQ

-220 SNIQVGTPLEK
+220 SNIQATTPLEK

-258 DSKNTA
+258 DAKNTA

-269 LQSLEKKESHNKERT
+269 LQSLEKKESPNKEHT
-284 TPPSNEKKTPPL
+284 TPPNNEKKTPPL
-296 REALQMNA
+296 KEDLQMNA

-309 TLSKKKPEKTPTKTQ
+309 TLSKKKSEKTPTKAQ
-324 TTAATPENA
+324 TTAPSIAPENA

-346 IGANPPNDNAPTPLE
+346 IGANPPNDNSPTLLE
-361 KEEKA
+361 KEETT
-366 KEVSENKEKT
+366 KEASDNKEKT
-376 KESNNSA
+376 KETNSSA
-383 QSAQNAQASD
+383 QNAQNAQASD
-393 KTSENK
+393 KTNENK
-399 SAAPKETIKHF
+399 SVTPKETIKHF

-440 EVTIQKVGKNLKV
+440 EVIIQKVGKNLKV

-503 PFKEQESTPLKE
+503 LFKEQESTPLKE

-521 QENTDNENKETSMQI
+521 QENTDYENQETSMQI

>member
-1 MPSFVNPIHT
+1 MPSPVNPIHT
-11 NANALNSGTKN
+11 NASTLNSGAKN
-22 EVKDTKNA
+22 EDTKNA
-30 PKSASKDFNKILNQK
+30 PKSASKDFSKILNQK

-60 KATPKDAK
+60 KATPKNSKESAK
-68 EDAKELEKTPTPHHQ
+68 EDAKALEKTPTLQPQ
-83 HAQNLAKDQQAPTL
+83 YAQNFAKDQQAPTL
-97 KDLLNHKKTTASH
+97 KDWLNHKKTTASH

-116 HEPTL
+116 HE
-121 KDLLNHKKTTA
+121 
-132 SHEAQHET
+132 
-140 HEMHETNP
+140 TNQ

-160 KPNGVASNAH
+160 KPNEVTSNAH
-170 QANLTNKNP
+170 QTNLPNKNP
-179 LTPTNHANN
+179 ITPTNHANN
-188 AIKNPTAPTHN
+188 AIKNPTTPTHN
-199 AKEPKTLKDI
+199 AKESKTLKDI
-209 HALSQ
+209 QTLSQ
-214 KHDLNA
+214 KHDLDA
-220 SNIQVGTPLEK
+220 SNIQAATTPENK
-231 KETPLNASDQL
+231 TPLNASDQL
-242 ALKTTQT
+242 ALKTTQAPT
-249 SINHTLAKN
+249 NHTLAKN

-284 TPPSNEKKTPPL
+284 TPQNNEKKTPPL
-296 REALQMNA
+296 KEALPMNA

-309 TLSKKKPEKTPTKTQ
+309 TLSKKKSEKTSTKTQ
-324 TTAATPENA
+324 TTAPSIAPENA

-346 IGANPPNDNAPTPLE
+346 TGANPPPNDNPPTPLE
-361 KEEKA
+361 KEETT
-366 KEVSENKEKT
+366 KEASDNKEKT
-376 KESNNSA
+376 KESSNSA

-399 SAAPKETIKHF
+399 STAPKETIKHF

-440 EVTIQKVGKNLKV
+440 EVIIQKVGKNLKV

-493 KEQPKEPLRE
+493 KEQPKEPFKE
-503 PFKEQESTPLKE
+503 PFKEQELTPLKE

-521 QENTDNENKETSMQI
+521 QENTDHENQETSMQI

>member
-1 MPSFVNPIHT
+1 MPSLVNPIHT
-11 NANALNSGTKN
+11 NANALNSGAKN
-22 EVKDTKNA
+22 EVKDAKNA
-30 PKSASKDFNKILNQK
+30 PKSASKDFSKILNQK

-52 PKENPNAL
+52 PKENPL

-68 EDAKELEKTPTPHHQ
+68 EDAKALEKTPTPQTQ
-83 HAQNLAKDQQAPTL
+83 HAQNPAKDQQAPTL
-97 KDLLNHKKTTASH
+97 KDWLNRPKTHPTAKH
-110 EAQHET
+110 ETQHET
-116 HEPTL
+116 HEA
-121 KDLLNHKKTTA
+121 N
-132 SHEAQHET
+132 
-140 HEMHETNP
+140 ETNP

-160 KPNGVASNAH
+160 KPNGVTSNAH

-179 LTPTNHANN
+179 LTPTNHA
-188 AIKNPTAPTHN
+188 IKNPTAPTHN
-199 AKEPKTLKDI
+199 AKDPKTLKDI
-209 HALSQ
+209 QTLSQ

-220 SNIQVGTPLEK
+220 SNIQAATTPENK
-231 KETPLNASDQL
+231 TPLNASDQI

-249 SINHTLAKN
+249 PTNHTLAKN
-258 DSKNTA
+258 DAKNTA

-269 LQSLEKKESHNKERT
+269 LQSLEKKEPPNKEHAN
-284 TPPSNEKKTPPL
+284 PQNNEKKTPPL
-296 REALQMNA
+296 KEALQMNA

-309 TLSKKKPEKTPTKTQ
+309 TLSKKKSEKTPTKAQ
-324 TTAATPENA
+324 TTAPSIAPENA

-346 IGANPPNDNAPTPLE
+346 IGANPPNDNPPTPLE
-361 KEEKA
+361 KEEKT
-366 KEVSENKEKT
+366 KEASDNKEKT
-376 KESNNSA
+376 KESSNSA
-383 QSAQNAQASD
+383 QSAQNTQASD
-393 KTSENK
+393 KTSDNK
-399 SAAPKETIKHF
+399 SVTPKETIKHF

-440 EVTIQKVGKNLKV
+440 EVIIQKVGKNLKV

-493 KEQPKEPLRE
+493 KEQPKEQLRE
-503 PFKEQESTPLKE
+503 LFKEQESSPLKE

-521 QENTDNENKETSMQI
+521 QENTDHENQETSMQI

>member
-1 MPSFVNPIHT
+1 MPSPVNPIHT
-11 NANALNSGTKN
+11 NANALNGGAKN
-22 EVKDTKNA
+22 EVKDAKNA
-30 PKSASKDFNKILNQK
+30 PKSTSKDFSKILNQK
-45 ISKDKTA
+45 ISKDKTTS
-52 PKENPNAL
+52 KEDPNAS
-60 KATPKDAK
+60 KVTPKDAK
-68 EDAKELEKTPTPHHQ
+68 ALEKTPTLNHQ

-97 KDLLNHKKTTASH
+97 KDLLNHQKTTAEH
-110 EAQHET
+110 ETQHET
-116 HEPTL
+116 HEA
-121 KDLLNHKKTTA
+121 N
-132 SHEAQHET
+132 
-140 HEMHETNP
+140 ETNP
-148 KTPNETLNKNEK
+148 KNPNETLNKNEK
-160 KPNGVASNAH
+160 KPNEVTSNAH
-170 QANLTNKNP
+170 QTNLPNKNP
-179 LTPTNHANN
+179 ITPNHANH
-188 AIKNPTAPTHN
+188 AIKTPTTPTHN
-199 AKEPKTLKDI
+199 AKDPKTLKDI
-209 HALSQ
+209 QTLSQ

-220 SNIQVGTPLEK
+220 SNIQAATTPENK
-231 KETPLNASDQL
+231 NPLNASDHL

-249 SINHTLAKN
+249 PTNHTLAKN
-258 DSKNTA
+258 DAKNTA

-269 LQSLEKKESHNKERT
+269 LQSLEKKESHNKEHT
-284 TPPSNEKKTPPL
+284 TPPNNEKKTPPL
-296 REALQMNA
+296 KEALQMNA

-324 TTAATPENA
+324 TTAPSIAPENA

-346 IGANPPNDNAPTPLE
+346 IGANPPPNDNIPTPLE
-361 KEEKA
+361 KEEKTQ
-366 KEVSENKEKT
+366 EISDNKEKT
-376 KESNNSA
+376 KETNNSA
-383 QSAQNAQASD
+383 QSVQNAQSSD

-399 SAAPKETIKHF
+399 SVTPKETIKHF

-440 EVTIQKVGKNLKV
+440 EVIIQKVGKNLKV

-493 KEQPKEPLRE
+493 KEQPKEQLRE
-503 PFKEQESTPLKE
+503 LFKEQELTPLKE

-521 QENTDNENKETSMQI
+521 QENTDHEHKETSMQI